1 MKKTEGKRLERHLQ
15 ISKIRVIHKFY
26 LVCVMCIAVMGFV
39 LFDRST
45 HSPYVNVRVCAIT
58 NIKRIELASL
68 TMNDTSKSYG
78 QENQLIIIRM
88 LSNYAI
94 YLIEFKA

>member
-1 MKKTEGKRLERHLQ
+1 M
-15 ISKIRVIHKFY
+15 SKIRVIHKFY

-45 HSPYVNVRVCAIT
+45 HSPCENVRVCAIT
-58 NIKRIELASL
+58 NIKRIKLASL
-68 TMNDTSKSYG
+68 TMNDTSKNDG
-78 QENQLIIIRM
+78 QESQLIITRM
-88 LSNYAI
+88 LSNCAI